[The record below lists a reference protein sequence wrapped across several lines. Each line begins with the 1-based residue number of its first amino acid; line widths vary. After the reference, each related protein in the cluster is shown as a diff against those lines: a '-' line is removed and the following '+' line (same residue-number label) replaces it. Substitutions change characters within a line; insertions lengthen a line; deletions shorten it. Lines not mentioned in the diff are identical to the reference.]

1 MHPFVRL
8 FAAGLCAVAAVTAV
22 QAQSRRGVTTVANPQ
37 PSAATRAAQSAPTP
51 AGLRPMF
58 PAGITSGSGA
68 LDSTNPIASSAAPLP
83 ASSVT
88 GTTIGGTTV
97 GGRTIAG
104 SLGPQLS
111 PFDTAN
117 AAAATQ
123 VLGAGP
129 TVPGPSQN
137 INGGAGGYNA
147 TDLARSFFFADAN
160 HDGDLTRAEASR
172 LSIAPLSFEQMDRNF
187 DGVISR
193 FEYEDATR

>member
-1 MHPFVRL
+1 MHTFVRL
-8 FAAGLCAVAAVTAV
+8 FAAVLCAVAAASAV
-22 QAQSRRGVTTVANPQ
+22 QAQTRRSVAPVANPQ
-37 PSAATRAAQSAPTP
+37 PSASTRSAQAAPNP

-58 PAGITSGSGA
+58 PAGISSGSGA
-68 LDSTNPIASSAAPLP
+68 LVSTDPIASRAAPLP
-83 ASSVT
+83 ATSTT
-88 GTTIGGTTV
+88 GTTTTTTL
-97 GGRTIAG
+97 GG
-104 SLGPQLS
+104 SLGPQLT
-111 PFDTAN
+111 PGEVTT

-129 TVPGPSQN
+129 TVPGPTQN

-160 HDGDLTRAEASR
+160 HDGDLTHAEASR

>member
-1 MHPFVRL
+1 
-8 FAAGLCAVAAVTAV
+8 
-22 QAQSRRGVTTVANPQ
+22 
-37 PSAATRAAQSAPTP
+37 
-51 AGLRPMF
+51 MF

-68 LDSTNPIASSAAPLP
+68 LVSSDPIASSAAPLP

-88 GTTIGGTTV
+88 GTRIGTTTIGGSL
-97 GGRTIAG
+97 GGSI
-104 SLGPQLS
+104 GPQLS
-111 PFDTAN
+111 PIDTAN

-123 VLGAGP
+123 VLGAGGP
-129 TVPGPSQN
+129 TVPGPPQN

-147 TDLARSFFFADAN
+147 TDLARSFYFADAN

>member
-8 FAAGLCAVAAVTAV
+8 FAAGLCAVAAVSAV
-22 QAQSRRGVTTVANPQ
+22 QAQTRRGVAAVANPQ
-37 PSAATRAAQSAPTP
+37 PSASTRAAQSAPNP

-68 LDSTNPIASSAAPLP
+68 LVSSDPVASSAAPLP

-88 GTTIGGTTV
+88 GRTIGTTAI
-97 GGRTIAG
+97 GGSI
-104 SLGPQLS
+104 GPQLS
-111 PFDTAN
+111 PIDTAN

-123 VLGAGP
+123 VLGAGGP
-129 TVPGPSQN
+129 TVPGPTQN

-187 DGVISR
+187 DGVVSR